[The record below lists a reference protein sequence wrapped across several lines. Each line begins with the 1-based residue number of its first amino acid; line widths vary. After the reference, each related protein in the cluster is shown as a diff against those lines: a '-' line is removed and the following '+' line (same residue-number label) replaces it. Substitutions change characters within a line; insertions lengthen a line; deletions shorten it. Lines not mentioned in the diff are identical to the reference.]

1 VKPFRWAIFGTGF
14 AARKFVL
21 GLRAA
26 KNAAPVAVVSRKLT
40 NAESFAICFGVET
53 ALDDYRQAAER
64 SDVDAIYVAT
74 PPSMHREHALIAL
87 SAGKP
92 VLVEKPFAMNADEA
106 SDIATAADSNAVFC
120 MEGMWTRFLPAVRQV
135 KQMIVAGAIGNVQMM
150 SASFSLA
157 DAVCTG
163 SNLYNADLG
172 GGALLHRGVY
182 PLSLAVHLLGV
193 PDRVSGDATIGQTG
207 VDETTAMILRYDSG
221 ALAQLHAGTRTN
233 ASNDCWI
240 MGTEG
245 RIHLHAPI
253 YRPFRITVAPVRARA
268 RQDEVG
274 TSRLNRLKE
283 GSFLQ
288 GAYQRFGHV
297 ASPIRNP
304 KSRTLT
310 LPYRGNGYHC
320 EADAVRHAVEAGEL
334 ESPIM
339 PVSESVRIAE
349 LMDRIRAQW

>member
-1 VKPFRWAIFGTGF
+1 MKPFRWAIFGTGF

-26 KNAAPVAVVSRKLT
+26 ENASPAVIVSRHLG
-40 NAESFAICFGVET
+40 NAESFAACFGVET
-53 ALDDYRQAAER
+53 ALDDYQQAAER
-64 SDVDAIYVAT
+64 SDVDAVYVAT

-92 VLVEKPFAMNADEA
+92 VLVEKPFAMNAHEA
-106 SDIATAADSNAVFC
+106 RDIAAAADLNAAFC
-120 MEGMWTRFLPAVRQV
+120 MEGMWTRFLPTVRRV
-135 KQMIVAGAIGNVQMM
+135 KQMIGSGAIGDVLMM

-157 DAVCTG
+157 DAVCTRN
-163 SNLYNADLG
+163 NLYNAESG
-172 GGALLHRGVY
+172 GGALLHRGIY
-182 PLSLAVHLLGV
+182 PLSLAVHLLGM
-193 PDRVSGDATIGQTG
+193 PDRVFGSAIIGQTG
-207 VDETTAMILRYDSG
+207 VDEITAMVLRYDSG

-233 ASNDCWI
+233 ATNDCWI

-253 YRPFRITVAPVRARA
+253 YRPFRITVAPIRVRAK
-268 RQDEVG
+268 QGEVG

-288 GAYQRFGHV
+288 GAYQRLEHV
-297 ASPIRNP
+297 ASAIRNRE
-304 KSRTLT
+304 SRTLT

-320 EADAVRHAVEAGEL
+320 EADAVRRAVEAGEL
-334 ESPIM
+334 ESAIM
-339 PVSESVRIAE
+339 PVSESVQIAE
-349 LMDRIRAQW
+349 LMDRLRAQW